1 VRIFNKILS
10 VKKYLLLLLLVIS
23 AELNAQFQFNFNDSI
38 LVLKNGEYL
47 SLAWG
52 GGHNN
57 AQFSEIDY
65 DFDGDMD
72 LFVFDRSH
80 DQIRLYRHEEANV
93 QHYYVA
99 DPAGFLRFPLGL
111 RYRAYCADYDQDGR
125 NDLFCYTIGGLRVY
139 RNIGN
144 AAVGLQWEQY
154 SNYITSNYNGP
165 ELNLYISSADIP
177 AIVDVEGDGD
187 LDILTYHIGGEYL
200 QYHQNQS
207 QELYGHSDSLIYKLK
222 NSCWGGY
229 REDVTTNG
237 VFLFDTSGP
246 CNGSNVPNPE
256 LALGS
261 EPKAHAGSTVLALD
275 YDNSGVL
282 DLILG
287 DVSYTNMMLL
297 INGGTVPNS
306 NSDMVSMNTNFPSN
320 STPIN
325 MQLFPAGFYV
335 DVNFDGKKDL
345 IVTPNANNVSENES
359 SILFYK
365 NTGANNQPN
374 FVYQTK
380 SFLQNEMIEHGTAS
394 SPQIVDLNNDGL
406 QDLIVSNFYAY
417 KATNMKESRLAYYQN
432 TGSLTSP
439 KFTQVDVNFLNLA
452 QSNLGLRL
460 FPTFGDL
467 NGDGK
472 VDMLLGLENG
482 SLAYYQNT
490 TTGSNPT
497 FAAPML
503 NYTDQSGTVI
513 SAGQY
518 ASPQL
523 FDLNNDGKL
532 DLILGKKTGEL
543 MYFVNTGTV
552 SNPSFALSNSA
563 LGLVDT
569 DSLTPDGYSV
579 PHFFRFQDTTYLFLG
594 AHDGALYFYDSIDGA
609 LNSGL
614 AFHERSADFLGLKA
628 AIGAYSSCFITD
640 IDQDNHLDMFVGQD
654 LGGIFRL
661 EDEPGSH
668 LSITDIAPLEFQ
680 VYPNPSSSELFI
692 VSEHPLGLADVFSM
706 DGRWICTWNVQ
717 SNMQEF
723 SVAHLHAGMY
733 VIQSRA
739 NGTSRKFIKQ

>member
-1 VRIFNKILS
+1 MKRH
-10 VKKYLLLLLLVIS
+10 LLLLLLFFCSEV
-23 AELNAQFQFNFNDSI
+23 NAQFQFNFSDSI
-38 LVLKNGEYL
+38 LVFKNGSYL
-47 SLAWG
+47 NLAWS

-65 DFDGDMD
+65 DFDGDND

-80 DQIRLYRHEEANV
+80 DQVRLYRHEVANV
-93 QHYYVA
+93 QHYYVS
-99 DPAGFLRFPLGL
+99 DPAGFLRFPPGL
-111 RYRAYCADYDQDGR
+111 RYRAYCADYDQDGK

-139 RNIGN
+139 KNVGN
-144 AAVGLQWEQY
+144 ASIGLLWEQY

-165 ELNLYISSADIP
+165 QLNLYISSADIP

-207 QELYGHSDSLIYKLK
+207 QEFYGHSDSLIFELK

-237 VFLFDTSGP
+237 VFLNDNSGP

-256 LALGS
+256 LPVGS
-261 EPKAHAGSTVLALD
+261 SPKAHAGSTVLALD
-275 YDNSGVL
+275 YDNSGVF

-306 NSDMVSMNTNFPSN
+306 NSDMISMSTSFPSN
-320 STPIN
+320 STPVN

-335 DVNFDGKKDL
+335 DVDFDGKKDL
-345 IVTPNANNVSENES
+345 LVTPNANNVSENES
-359 SILFYK
+359 SNLFYK
-365 NTGANNQPN
+365 NTGANSLPN

-380 SFLQNEMIEHGTAS
+380 SFLQNQMIEHGTAS

-406 QDLIVSNFYAY
+406 LDLIVSNFYAY
-417 KATNMKESRLAYYQN
+417 KASNSKESRLAYYQN
-432 TGSLTSP
+432 TGSIGNPKLTL
-439 KFTQVDVNFLNLA
+439 VDVNFLNLA

-472 VDMLLGLENG
+472 PDMLIGLENG
-482 SLAYYQNT
+482 SVAYYQNT
-490 TTGSNPT
+490 TSGSNPS
-497 FAAPML
+497 FASPIL

-513 SAGQY
+513 NVGQY

-523 FDLNNDGKL
+523 FDLNNDGKM

-543 MYFVNTGTV
+543 SYYENTGTIV
-552 SNPSFALSNSA
+552 NPAFVLMNNE
-563 LGLVDT
+563 LGMLDT

-579 PHFFRFQDTTYLFLG
+579 PHFFRFQDTTYLLLG
-594 AHDGALYFYDSIDGA
+594 SHDGAIYFYDSIDAHLSNGQ
-609 LNSGL
+609 

-628 AIGAYSSCFITD
+628 AIGAYSSCFVSD
-640 IDQDNHLDMFVGQD
+640 LDQDNHLDLFIGQD
-654 LGGIFRL
+654 LGGLFLL
-661 EDEPGSH
+661 EDEPGSTLAVAEESQSSMH
-668 LSITDIAPLEFQ
+668 L
-680 VYPNPSSSELFI
+680 YPNPATMELTILSEQNI
-692 VSEHPLGLADVFSM
+692 GLMDVYSLE
-706 DGRWICTWNVQ
+706 GRWICTWEISNGMNV
-717 SNMQEF
+717 F
-723 SVAHLHAGMY
+723 SLLDFDGGLY
-733 VIQSRA
+733 ILKGRTTGINQ
-739 NGTSRKFIKQ
+739 KFWKR

>member
-1 VRIFNKILS
+1 MCNFNKILS

-38 LVLKNGEYL
+38 LVFKNGSYL
-47 SLAWG
+47 SLAWS

-57 AQFSEIDY
+57 TQFSEIDY

-80 DQIRLYRHEEANV
+80 DQIRLYRHEVANV
-93 QHYYVA
+93 QHYYVS
-99 DPAGFLRFPLGL
+99 DPAGFLRFPPGL
-111 RYRAYCADYDQDGR
+111 RYRAYCADYDQDGK

-139 RNIGN
+139 KNVGN
-144 AAVGLQWEQY
+144 ATIGLQWEQY
-154 SNYITSNYNGP
+154 SNYIKSNYNGP

-187 LDILTYHIGGEYL
+187 LDVLTYHIGGEFL

-207 QELYGHSDSLIYKLK
+207 QELYGHSDSLIFELK

-256 LALGS
+256 LPIGS
-261 EPKAHAGSTVLALD
+261 TPKAHAGSTVLALD

-306 NSDMVSMNTNFPSN
+306 NSDMVSMSTNFPSN
-320 STPIN
+320 TTPVN

-335 DVNFDGKKDL
+335 DVTFDGKKDL

-359 SILFYK
+359 SVLFYK
-365 NTGANNQPN
+365 NTGGNTQPN
-374 FVYQTK
+374 FIYQTK
-380 SFLQNEMIEHGTAS
+380 SFLQNEMIEHGTAA
-394 SPQIVDLNNDGL
+394 SPHIIDLNNDGL

-417 KATNMKESRLAYYQN
+417 KATNLKESRLAYYQN
-432 TGSLTSP
+432 TGTIENP
-439 KFTQVDVNFLNLA
+439 KFTFVDVNFLNLA

-460 FPTFGDL
+460 FPTFGDV

-472 VDMLLGLENG
+472 VDMMLGLENG
-482 SLAYYQNT
+482 SVAYYQNT

-497 FAAPML
+497 FATPLL
-503 NYTDQSGTVI
+503 NYADQTGTAMN
-513 SAGQY
+513 AGQY

-543 MYFVNTGTV
+543 MYYENTGSTT
-552 SNPSFALSNSA
+552 NPAFMLLNNA

-569 DSLTPDGYSV
+569 DTLTPDGYSV
-579 PHFFRFQDTTYLFLG
+579 PHFFRYLDTTYLMLG
-594 AHDGALYFYDSIDGA
+594 AHDGAIHFYDSIDA
-609 LNSGL
+609 SLNAGQS
-614 AFHERSADFLGLKA
+614 FHERSADFLGLKA
-628 AIGAYSSCFITD
+628 AIGAYSSCFVSD
-640 IDQDNHLDMFVGQD
+640 IDQDGHLELFVGQD
-654 LGGIFRL
+654 LGGLYLL
-661 EDEPGSH
+661 EDEPGST
-668 LSITDIAPLEFQ
+668 LSITNEIQHSLR
-680 VYPNPSSSELFI
+680 VYPNPATTEITILSDQNPE
-692 VSEHPLGLADVFSM
+692 EMDVYSF
-706 DGRWICTWNVQ
+706 DGRWMCTWDVALGINV
-717 SNMQEF
+717 F
-723 SVAHLHAGMY
+723 SLSDFESGLY
-733 VIQSRA
+733 LIK
-739 NGTSRKFIKQ
+739 GRKSGIHQKFWKR

>member
-1 VRIFNKILS
+1 MKRH
-10 VKKYLLLLLLVIS
+10 LLLLLLFFCSEV
-23 AELNAQFQFNFNDSI
+23 NAQFQFNFSDSI
-38 LVLKNGEYL
+38 LVFKNGSYL
-47 SLAWG
+47 NLAWS

-65 DFDGDMD
+65 DFDGDND

-80 DQIRLYRHEEANV
+80 DQVRLYRHEVANV
-93 QHYYVA
+93 QHYYVS
-99 DPAGFLRFPLGL
+99 DPAGFLRFPPGL
-111 RYRAYCADYDQDGR
+111 RYRAYCADYDQDGK

-139 RNIGN
+139 KNVGN
-144 AAVGLQWEQY
+144 ASIGLQWEQY

-165 ELNLYISSADIP
+165 QLNLYISSADIP

-207 QELYGHSDSLIYKLK
+207 QELYGHSDSLIFELK

-237 VFLFDTSGP
+237 VFLNDNSGP

-256 LALGS
+256 LPVGS
-261 EPKAHAGSTVLALD
+261 SPKAHAGSTVLALD

-306 NSDMVSMNTNFPSN
+306 NSDMISMSTSFPSN
-320 STPIN
+320 STPVN

-335 DVNFDGKKDL
+335 DVDFDGKKDL
-345 IVTPNANNVSENES
+345 LVTPNANNVSENES
-359 SILFYK
+359 SNLFYK
-365 NTGANNQPN
+365 NTGANSLPN

-380 SFLQNEMIEHGTAS
+380 SFLQNQMIEHGTAS

-406 QDLIVSNFYAY
+406 LDLIVSNFYAY
-417 KATNMKESRLAYYQN
+417 KATNSKESRLAYYQN
-432 TGSLTSP
+432 TGSIGNPKLTL
-439 KFTQVDVNFLNLA
+439 VDVNFLNLA

-472 VDMLLGLENG
+472 PDMLIGLENG
-482 SLAYYQNT
+482 SVAYYQNT
-490 TTGSNPT
+490 TSGSNPS
-497 FAAPML
+497 FASPIL

-513 SAGQY
+513 NVGQY

-523 FDLNNDGKL
+523 FDLNNDGKM

-543 MYFVNTGTV
+543 SYYENTGTIV
-552 SNPSFALSNSA
+552 NPAFVLMNNE
-563 LGLVDT
+563 LGMLDT

-579 PHFFRFQDTTYLFLG
+579 PHFFRFQDTTYLLLG
-594 AHDGALYFYDSIDGA
+594 SHDGAIYFYDSIDAHLSNGQ
-609 LNSGL
+609 

-628 AIGAYSSCFITD
+628 AIGAYSSCFVSD
-640 IDQDNHLDMFVGQD
+640 LDQDNHLDLFIGQD
-654 LGGIFRL
+654 LGGLFLL
-661 EDEPGSH
+661 EDEPGSTMAVAEESQSSIH
-668 LSITDIAPLEFQ
+668 L
-680 VYPNPSSSELFI
+680 YPNPATMELTILSEQNI
-692 VSEHPLGLADVFSM
+692 GLMDVYSLE
-706 DGRWICTWNVQ
+706 GRWICTWEISNGMNV
-717 SNMQEF
+717 F
-723 SVAHLHAGMY
+723 SLLDFDGGLY
-733 VIQSRA
+733 ILKGRTTGINQ
-739 NGTSRKFIKQ
+739 KFWKR

>member
-1 VRIFNKILS
+1 MRNFNKILS
-10 VKKYLLLLLLVIS
+10 VKKYLLLLLLIVS

-38 LVLKNGEYL
+38 LVFKNGEYL

-80 DQIRLYRHEEANV
+80 DQVRLYRHEEANV
-93 QHYYVA
+93 QHYYVS
-99 DPAGFLRFPLGL
+99 DPAGFLRFPPGL
-111 RYRAYCADYDQDGR
+111 RYRAYCADYDQDGK

-139 RNIGN
+139 RNVGN
-144 AAVGLQWEQY
+144 ASVGLQWEQY

-207 QELYGHSDSLIYKLK
+207 QELYGHSDSLIFELK

-246 CNGSNVPNPE
+246 CNGANVPNPE
-256 LALGS
+256 LPLGS

-287 DVSYTNMMLL
+287 DVSYTNMTLL
-297 INGGTVPNS
+297 INGGSVPNS
-306 NSDMVSMNTNFPSN
+306 NSDMVSMSTNFPSN

-345 IVTPNANNVSENES
+345 IVTPNANNVSENETS
-359 SILFYK
+359 VLFYK
-365 NTGANNQPN
+365 NTGANSQPN
-374 FVYQTK
+374 FIYQTK
-380 SFLQNEMIEHGTAS
+380 AFLQNEMMEHGTAS

-406 QDLIVSNFYAY
+406 QDLIISNFYAY
-417 KATNMKESRLAYYQN
+417 KATNLKESRLAYYQN
-432 TGSLTSP
+432 TGTVGNP
-439 KFTQVDVNFLNLA
+439 KFTFVDVNFLNLA
-452 QSNLGLRL
+452 QANLGLRL

-472 VDMLLGLENG
+472 VDMMLGLENG
-482 SLAYYQNT
+482 SVAYYQNT

-497 FAAPML
+497 FAAPVL
-503 NYTDQSGTVI
+503 NYPDQTGTAMN
-513 SAGQY
+513 AGQY

-543 MYFVNTGTV
+543 IYFENTGTTT
-552 SNPSFALSNSA
+552 SPAFTLQNNA
-563 LGLVDT
+563 LGMVDT
-569 DSLTPDGYSV
+569 DTLTPDGYAV
-579 PHFFRFQDTTYLFLG
+579 PHFFRFQDTTYLMLG
-594 AHDGALYFYDSIDGA
+594 AHDGAIHFYDSIDA
-609 LNSGL
+609 SLNSGL
-614 AFHERSADFLGLKA
+614 SFHERSADFLGLKA
-628 AIGAYSSCFITD
+628 AIGAYSSCFVTD
-640 IDQDNHLDMFVGQD
+640 IDQDNHLDLFVGQD
-654 LGGIFRL
+654 LGGIYRL
-661 EDEPGSH
+661 EDEPGS
-668 LSITDIAPLEFQ
+668 TLEIEEEQGRNLHIF
-680 VYPNPSSSELFI
+680 PNPATTEITILSDENIGILDLYSLEGKWMCAWD
-692 VSEHPLGLADVFSM
+692 VSNGINVFSLADLQSGFYILK
-706 DGRWICTWNVQ
+706 GR
-717 SNMQEF
+717 
-723 SVAHLHAGMY
+723 
-733 VIQSRA
+733 
-739 NGTSRKFIKQ
+739 TSGINQKLWKR

>member
-1 VRIFNKILS
+1 MKKIL
-10 VKKYLLLLLLVIS
+10 LLCFIFFG
-23 AELNAQFQFNFNDSI
+23 LNSFAQFQFNFSDSI
-38 LVLKNGEYL
+38 LVFKNGSYL
-47 SLAWG
+47 NLAWS

-65 DFDGDMD
+65 DFDGDND

-80 DQIRLYRHEEANV
+80 DQVRLYRHEVANV
-93 QHYYVA
+93 QHYYVS
-99 DPAGFLRFPLGL
+99 DPAGFLRFPPGL
-111 RYRAYCADYDQDGR
+111 RYRAYCADYDQDGK

-139 RNIGN
+139 KNVGN
-144 AAVGLQWEQY
+144 ASIGLQWEQY

-165 ELNLYISSADIP
+165 QLNLYISSADIP

-207 QELYGHSDSLIYKLK
+207 QELYGHSDSLIFELK

-237 VFLFDTSGP
+237 VFLNDNSGP
-246 CNGSNVPNPE
+246 CDGSNVPNPE
-256 LALGS
+256 LPVGS
-261 EPKAHAGSTVLALD
+261 SPKAHAGSTVLALD

-306 NSDMVSMNTNFPSN
+306 NSDMISMSTSFPSN

-335 DVNFDGKKDL
+335 DVDFDGKKDL
-345 IVTPNANNVSENES
+345 LVTPNANNVSENES
-359 SILFYK
+359 SNLFYK
-365 NTGANNQPN
+365 NTGANSLPN

-380 SFLQNEMIEHGTAS
+380 SFLQNQMIEHGTAS

-406 QDLIVSNFYAY
+406 LDLIVSNFYAY
-417 KATNMKESRLAYYQN
+417 KATNSKDSRLAYYQN
-432 TGSLTSP
+432 TGSIGNP
-439 KFTQVDVNFLNLA
+439 KFTFVDVNFLNLA

-472 VDMLLGLENG
+472 PDMLIGLENG
-482 SLAYYQNT
+482 SVAYYQNT
-490 TTGSNPT
+490 TSGSNPS
-497 FAAPML
+497 FASPIL

-513 SAGQY
+513 NVGQY

-523 FDLNNDGKL
+523 FDLNNDGKM

-543 MYFVNTGTV
+543 SYYENTGTIV
-552 SNPSFALSNSA
+552 NPAFVLMNNE
-563 LGLVDT
+563 LGMLDT

-579 PHFFRFQDTTYLFLG
+579 PHFFRFQDTTYLLLG
-594 AHDGALYFYDSIDGA
+594 SHDGAIYFYDSIDAHLSNGQ
-609 LNSGL
+609 

-628 AIGAYSSCFITD
+628 AIGAYSSCFVSD
-640 IDQDNHLDMFVGQD
+640 LDQDNHLDLFVGQD
-654 LGGIFRL
+654 LGGLYHL
-661 EDEPGSH
+661 EDEPGSSMAVAEESRVSMH
-668 LSITDIAPLEFQ
+668 L
-680 VYPNPSSSELFI
+680 YPNPATMELTILSEQNI
-692 VSEHPLGLADVFSM
+692 GLMDVYSLE
-706 DGRWICTWNVQ
+706 GRWICTWEISNGMNV
-717 SNMQEF
+717 F
-723 SVAHLHAGMY
+723 SLLDFDGGLY
-733 VIQSRA
+733 ILKGRTTGINQ
-739 NGTSRKFIKQ
+739 KFCKR

>member
-1 VRIFNKILS
+1 M
-10 VKKYLLLLLLVIS
+10 KKYILLLLLFFC
-23 AELNAQFQFNFNDSI
+23 AEVNAQFQFNFNDSI
-38 LVLKNGEYL
+38 LVFKNGSYL
-47 SLAWG
+47 NLAWS

-65 DFDGDMD
+65 DFDGDND

-80 DQIRLYRHEEANV
+80 DQVRLYRHEVANV
-93 QHYYVA
+93 QHYYVS
-99 DPAGFLRFPLGL
+99 DPAAFLRFPPGL
-111 RYRAYCADYDQDGR
+111 RYRAYCADYDQDGK

-139 RNIGN
+139 KNIGN
-144 AAVGLQWEQY
+144 AAIGLQWEQY

-165 ELNLYISSADIP
+165 QLNLYISSADIP

-187 LDILTYHIGGEYL
+187 LDILSYHIGGEYL

-207 QELYGHSDSLIYKLK
+207 QELYGHSDSLIFELK

-237 VFLFDTSGP
+237 VYLHDNSGP
-246 CNGSNVPNPE
+246 CDGSNVPNPE
-256 LALGS
+256 FPVGS
-261 EPKAHAGSTVLALD
+261 SPKAHAGSTVLALD

-306 NSDMVSMNTNFPSN
+306 NSDMISMNNAFPSN

-335 DVNFDGKKDL
+335 DVDFDGKKDL
-345 IVTPNANNVSENES
+345 LVTPNANNVSENES
-359 SILFYK
+359 SVLFYK
-365 NTGANNQPN
+365 NTGANSLPN

-380 SFLQNEMIEHGTAS
+380 SFLQNDMIEHGTAS

-406 QDLIVSNFYAY
+406 LDLIVSNFYAY
-417 KATNMKESRLAYYQN
+417 KATNLKESRLAYYQN
-432 TGSLTSP
+432 TGTIGNP
-439 KFTQVDVNFLNLA
+439 KFTFVDVNFLNLA

-472 VDMLLGLENG
+472 PDMLIGLENG
-482 SLAYYQNT
+482 SLAYYQNN
-490 TTGSNPT
+490 TTGSNPS
-497 FAAPML
+497 FASPML
-503 NYTDQSGTVI
+503 NYADQSGNVI

-543 MYFVNTGTV
+543 RYYENTGTTT
-552 SNPSFALSNSA
+552 NPSFLLMNNT
-563 LGLVDT
+563 LGMVDT

-579 PHFFRFQDTTYLFLG
+579 PHFFRFQDTTYLLLG
-594 AHDGALYFYDSIDGA
+594 SHDGAIYFYDSIDAHLSNGQ
-609 LNSGL
+609 
-614 AFHERSADFLGLKA
+614 AFHERSADFLGLKT
-628 AIGAYSSCFITD
+628 AIGAYSSCFVSD
-640 IDQDNHLDMFVGQD
+640 LDQDNHLDLFVGQD
-654 LGGIFRL
+654 LGGIFLL
-661 EDEPGSH
+661 EDEPGSNVSVAEESQTLMH
-668 LSITDIAPLEFQ
+668 L
-680 VYPNPSSSELFI
+680 YPNPATLELTILSEQNI
-692 VSEHPLGLADVFSM
+692 GLMDVYSLE
-706 DGRWICTWNVQ
+706 GRWICTWEISNGMNV
-717 SNMQEF
+717 F
-723 SVAHLHAGMY
+723 SLSDFDEGMY
-733 VIQSRA
+733 ILKGRTTGINQ
-739 NGTSRKFIKQ
+739 KFWKR

>member
-1 VRIFNKILS
+1 MKRH
-10 VKKYLLLLLLVIS
+10 LLLLLLFFCSEV
-23 AELNAQFQFNFNDSI
+23 NAQFQFNFSDSI
-38 LVLKNGEYL
+38 LVFKNGSYL
-47 SLAWG
+47 NLAWS

-65 DFDGDMD
+65 DFDGDND

-80 DQIRLYRHEEANV
+80 DQVRLYRHEVANV
-93 QHYYVA
+93 QHYYVS
-99 DPAGFLRFPLGL
+99 DPAGFLRFPPGL
-111 RYRAYCADYDQDGR
+111 RYRAYCADYDQDGK

-139 RNIGN
+139 KNVGN
-144 AAVGLQWEQY
+144 ASIGLLWEQY

-165 ELNLYISSADIP
+165 QLNLYISSADIP

-207 QELYGHSDSLIYKLK
+207 QELYGHSDSLIFELK

-237 VFLFDTSGP
+237 VFLNDNSGP

-256 LALGS
+256 LPVGS
-261 EPKAHAGSTVLALD
+261 SPKAHAGSTVLALD
-275 YDNSGVL
+275 YDNSGVF

-306 NSDMVSMNTNFPSN
+306 NSDMISMSTSFPSN
-320 STPIN
+320 STPVN

-335 DVNFDGKKDL
+335 DVDFDGKKDL
-345 IVTPNANNVSENES
+345 LVTPNANNVSENES
-359 SILFYK
+359 SNLFYK
-365 NTGANNQPN
+365 NTGANSLPN

-380 SFLQNEMIEHGTAS
+380 SFLQNQMIEHGTAS

-406 QDLIVSNFYAY
+406 LDLIVSNFYAY
-417 KATNMKESRLAYYQN
+417 KASNSKESRLAYYQN
-432 TGSLTSP
+432 TGSIGNPKLTL
-439 KFTQVDVNFLNLA
+439 VDVNFLNLA

-472 VDMLLGLENG
+472 PDMLIGLENG
-482 SLAYYQNT
+482 SVAYYQNT
-490 TTGSNPT
+490 TSGSNPS
-497 FAAPML
+497 FASPIL

-513 SAGQY
+513 NVGQY

-523 FDLNNDGKL
+523 FDLNNDGKM

-543 MYFVNTGTV
+543 SYYENTGTIV
-552 SNPSFALSNSA
+552 NPAFVLMNNE
-563 LGLVDT
+563 LGMLDT

-579 PHFFRFQDTTYLFLG
+579 PHFFRFQDTTYLLLG
-594 AHDGALYFYDSIDGA
+594 SHDGAIYFYDSIDAHLSNGQ
-609 LNSGL
+609 

-628 AIGAYSSCFITD
+628 AIGAYSSCFVSD
-640 IDQDNHLDMFVGQD
+640 LDQDNHLDLFIGQD
-654 LGGIFRL
+654 LGGLFLL
-661 EDEPGSH
+661 EDEPGSTLAVAEESQSSMH
-668 LSITDIAPLEFQ
+668 L
-680 VYPNPSSSELFI
+680 YPNPATMELTILSEQNI
-692 VSEHPLGLADVFSM
+692 GLMDVYSLE
-706 DGRWICTWNVQ
+706 GRWICTWEISNGMNV
-717 SNMQEF
+717 F
-723 SVAHLHAGMY
+723 SLLDFDGGLY
-733 VIQSRA
+733 ILKGRTTGINQ
-739 NGTSRKFIKQ
+739 KFWKR

>member
-1 VRIFNKILS
+1 M
-10 VKKYLLLLLLVIS
+10 KKYILLLLLFFC
-23 AELNAQFQFNFNDSI
+23 AEVNAQFQFNFNDSI
-38 LVLKNGEYL
+38 LVFKNGSYL
-47 SLAWG
+47 NLAWS

-65 DFDGDMD
+65 DYDGDND

-80 DQIRLYRHEEANV
+80 DQVRLYRHEVANV
-93 QHYYVA
+93 QHYYVS
-99 DPAGFLRFPLGL
+99 DPAAFLRFPPGL
-111 RYRAYCADYDQDGR
+111 RYRAYCADYDQDGK

-139 RNIGN
+139 KNIGN
-144 AAVGLQWEQY
+144 AAIGLQWEQY

-165 ELNLYISSADIP
+165 QLNLYISSADIP

-187 LDILTYHIGGEYL
+187 LDILSYHIGGEYL

-207 QELYGHSDSLIYKLK
+207 QELYGHSDSLIFELK

-237 VFLFDTSGP
+237 VYLHDNSGP
-246 CNGSNVPNPE
+246 CDGSNVPNPE
-256 LALGS
+256 LPVGS
-261 EPKAHAGSTVLALD
+261 SPKAHAGSTVLALD

-306 NSDMVSMNTNFPSN
+306 NSDMISMNNAFPSN

-335 DVNFDGKKDL
+335 DVDFDGKKDL
-345 IVTPNANNVSENES
+345 LVTPNANNVSENES
-359 SILFYK
+359 SVLFYK
-365 NTGANNQPN
+365 NTGANSLPN

-380 SFLQNEMIEHGTAS
+380 SFLQNDMIEHGTAS

-406 QDLIVSNFYAY
+406 LDLIVSNFYAY
-417 KATNMKESRLAYYQN
+417 KATNLKESRLAYYQN
-432 TGSLTSP
+432 TGTIGNP
-439 KFTQVDVNFLNLA
+439 KFTFVDVNFLNLA

-472 VDMLLGLENG
+472 PDMLIGLENG
-482 SLAYYQNT
+482 SLAYYQNN
-490 TTGSNPT
+490 TTGSNPS
-497 FAAPML
+497 FASPML
-503 NYTDQSGTVI
+503 NYADQSGNVI

-543 MYFVNTGTV
+543 RYYENTGTTT
-552 SNPSFALSNSA
+552 NPSFLLMNNT
-563 LGLVDT
+563 LGMVDT

-579 PHFFRFQDTTYLFLG
+579 PHFFRFQDTTYLLLG
-594 AHDGALYFYDSIDGA
+594 SHDGAIYFYDSIDAHLSNGQ
-609 LNSGL
+609 
-614 AFHERSADFLGLKA
+614 AFHERSADFLGLKT
-628 AIGAYSSCFITD
+628 AIGAYSSCFVSD
-640 IDQDNHLDMFVGQD
+640 LDQDNHLDLFVGQD
-654 LGGIFRL
+654 LGGLFLL
-661 EDEPGSH
+661 EDEPGSNVSVAEESQTLMH
-668 LSITDIAPLEFQ
+668 L
-680 VYPNPSSSELFI
+680 YPNPATLELTILSEQNI
-692 VSEHPLGLADVFSM
+692 GLMDVYSLE
-706 DGRWICTWNVQ
+706 GRWICTWEISNGMNV
-717 SNMQEF
+717 F
-723 SVAHLHAGMY
+723 SLSDFDEGMY
-733 VIQSRA
+733 ILKGRTTGINQ
-739 NGTSRKFIKQ
+739 KFWKR

>member
-1 VRIFNKILS
+1 M
-10 VKKYLLLLLLVIS
+10 KKFVLLLLLVFS

-38 LVLKNGEYL
+38 LVLKNGNYL
-47 SLAWG
+47 DLAWSG
-52 GGHNN
+52 GQNN

-65 DFDGDMD
+65 DFDGDND

-80 DQIRLYRHEEANV
+80 DQVRLYRHEVANV
-93 QHYYVA
+93 QHYYVS
-99 DPAGFLRFPLGL
+99 DPAGFLRFPAGL
-111 RYRAYCADYDQDGR
+111 RYRAYCADYNQDGK

-139 RNIGN
+139 KNVGN
-144 AAVGLQWEQY
+144 ASVGLQWEQY

-207 QELYGHSDSLIYKLK
+207 QELYGHSDSLIFELK

-237 VFLFDTSGP
+237 VFLSDNSGP

-256 LALGS
+256 LPVGS

-297 INGGTVPNS
+297 INGGTVPNA

-320 STPIN
+320 TTPVN

-345 IVTPNANNVSENES
+345 VVTPNANNVSENETS
-359 SILFYK
+359 VLFYK
-365 NTGANNQPN
+365 NTGANTQPN

-380 SFLQNEMIEHGTAS
+380 SFLQNEMIAHGTAA

-406 QDLIVSNFYAY
+406 LDLVVSNFYAY
-417 KATNMKESRLAYYQN
+417 KATNLKESRLAYYQN
-432 TGSLTSP
+432 TGSPSNP
-439 KFTQVDVNFLNLA
+439 AFTQVDVNFLNLA

-460 FPTFGDL
+460 FPTFGDV

-490 TTGSNPT
+490 TSGSNPS
-497 FAAPML
+497 FAAPIL
-503 NYTDQSGTVI
+503 NYSDQSGNVI

-543 MYFVNTGTV
+543 MYYQNTGSTT
-552 SNPSFALSNSA
+552 NPSFILLNTT

-579 PHFFRFQDTTYLFLG
+579 PHFFRYLDTTYLMLG
-594 AHDGALYFYDSIDGA
+594 AHDGAIHFYDSIDAHLTTGQ
-609 LNSGL
+609 S
-614 AFHERSADFLGLKA
+614 FHERSADFLGLKA

-640 IDQDNHLDMFVGQD
+640 IDQDGHLDLFVGQD
-654 LGGIFRL
+654 LGGLYRM
-661 EDEPGSH
+661 EDEPGST
-668 LSITDIAPLEFQ
+668 LSIMDEIQHSLR
-680 VYPNPSSSELFI
+680 VYPNPATTELTILSDQSSEML
-692 VSEHPLGLADVFSM
+692 DVYAF
-706 DGRWICTWNVQ
+706 DGRWMCTWDV
-717 SNMQEF
+717 SFGTTIF
-723 SVAHLHAGMY
+723 SLADFDAGLY
-733 VIQSRA
+733 ILKGRA
-739 NGTSRKFIKQ
+739 SGIHQKFWKR

>member
-1 VRIFNKILS
+1 
-10 VKKYLLLLLLVIS
+10 
-23 AELNAQFQFNFNDSI
+23 
-38 LVLKNGEYL
+38 
-47 SLAWG
+47 
-52 GGHNN
+52 
-57 AQFSEIDY
+57 
-65 DFDGDMD
+65 MD

-99 DPAGFLRFPLGL
+99 DPAGFLRFPPGL
-111 RYRAYCADYDQDGR
+111 RYRAYCADYDLDGK

-139 RNIGN
+139 RNVGN

-207 QELYGHSDSLIYKLK
+207 QDLYGHSDSLIFELK

-320 STPIN
+320 TTPIN

-345 IVTPNANNVSENES
+345 IVTPNANNVPENES

-439 KFTQVDVNFLNLA
+439 KFTLVDVNFLNLA

-497 FAAPML
+497 FASPLL
-503 NYTDQSGTVI
+503 NYADQSGTVI

-543 MYFVNTGTV
+543 MYFENAGSV
-552 SNPSFALSNSA
+552 SNPSFILSNSA

-569 DSLTPDGYSV
+569 DTLTPDGYSV
-579 PHFFRFQDTTYLFLG
+579 PHFFRFQDTTYLLLG
-594 AHDGALYFYDSIDGA
+594 AHDGAIYFYDSIDGA

-628 AIGAYSSCFITD
+628 AIA
-640 IDQDNHLDMFVGQD
+640 
-654 LGGIFRL
+654 R
-661 EDEPGSH
+661 
-668 LSITDIAPLEFQ
+668 
-680 VYPNPSSSELFI
+680 I
-692 VSEHPLGLADVFSM
+692 VLVL
-706 DGRWICTWNVQ
+706 
-717 SNMQEF
+717 
-723 SVAHLHAGMY
+723 
-733 VIQSRA
+733 
-739 NGTSRKFIKQ
+739 

>member
-1 VRIFNKILS
+1 MKRYIF
-10 VKKYLLLLLLVIS
+10 LLLLFS
-23 AELNAQFQFNFNDSI
+23 CAEVNAQFQFNFNDSI
-38 LVLKNGEYL
+38 LVFKNGSYL
-47 SLAWG
+47 NLAWS

-65 DFDGDMD
+65 DFDGDND

-80 DQIRLYRHEEANV
+80 DQVRLYRHEVANV
-93 QHYYVA
+93 QHYYVS
-99 DPAGFLRFPLGL
+99 DPAGFLRFPPGL
-111 RYRAYCADYDQDGR
+111 RYRAYCADYDQDGK

-139 RNIGN
+139 KNVGN
-144 AAVGLQWEQY
+144 ATIGLQWEQY

-165 ELNLYISSADIP
+165 QLNLYISSADIP

-207 QELYGHSDSLIYKLK
+207 QELYGHSDSLIFELK

-237 VFLFDTSGP
+237 VFLNDNSGP

-256 LALGS
+256 LPVGS
-261 EPKAHAGSTVLALD
+261 SPKAHAGSTVLALD

-306 NSDMVSMNTNFPSN
+306 NSDMISMNTSFPSN

-335 DVNFDGKKDL
+335 DVDFDGKKDL
-345 IVTPNANNVSENES
+345 LVTPNANNVSENES
-359 SILFYK
+359 SNLFYK
-365 NTGANNQPN
+365 NTGANSLPN

-406 QDLIVSNFYAY
+406 LDLIVSNFYAY
-417 KATNMKESRLAYYQN
+417 KATNSKESRLAYYQN
-432 TGSLTSP
+432 TGTIGNP
-439 KFTQVDVNFLNLA
+439 KFTFVDVNFLNLA

-472 VDMLLGLENG
+472 PDMMLGLENG
-482 SLAYYQNT
+482 SVAYYQNN
-490 TTGSNPT
+490 TTGSNPS
-497 FAAPML
+497 FASPIL
-503 NYTDQSGTVI
+503 NYADQSGNVI
-513 SAGQY
+513 STGQY

-532 DLILGKKTGEL
+532 DIILGKKTGEL
-543 MYFVNTGTV
+543 IYFENTGTTT
-552 SNPSFALSNSA
+552 SPSFTLLNNA
-563 LGLVDT
+563 LGMVDT

-579 PHFFRFQDTTYLFLG
+579 PHFFRFQDTTYLLLG
-594 AHDGALYFYDSIDGA
+594 SHDGAIYFYDSIDAHLSNGQ
-609 LNSGL
+609 

-628 AIGAYSSCFITD
+628 AIGAYSSCFVSD
-640 IDQDNHLDMFVGQD
+640 LDQDNHLDLFVGQD
-654 LGGIFRL
+654 LGGLFLL
-661 EDEPGSH
+661 EDEPGSSMAVAEESHASMH
-668 LSITDIAPLEFQ
+668 L
-680 VYPNPSSSELFI
+680 YPNPATMELTI
-692 VSEHPLGLADVFSM
+692 LSDQNIGLMDVYSLE
-706 DGRWICTWNVQ
+706 GRWICTWEISNGMNV
-717 SNMQEF
+717 F
-723 SVAHLHAGMY
+723 SLSDFDGGLY
-733 VIQSRA
+733 ILKGRTTGINQ
-739 NGTSRKFIKQ
+739 KFWKR

>member
-1 VRIFNKILS
+1 
-10 VKKYLLLLLLVIS
+10 VKKYILLLLLFFC
-23 AELNAQFQFNFNDSI
+23 AEVNAQFQFNFNDSI
-38 LVLKNGEYL
+38 LVFKNGSYL
-47 SLAWG
+47 NLAWS

-65 DFDGDMD
+65 DYDGDND

-80 DQIRLYRHEEANV
+80 DQVRLYRHEVANV
-93 QHYYVA
+93 QHYYVS
-99 DPAGFLRFPLGL
+99 DPAAFLRFPPGL
-111 RYRAYCADYDQDGR
+111 RYRAYCADYDQDGK

-139 RNIGN
+139 KNIGN
-144 AAVGLQWEQY
+144 AAIGLQWEQY

-165 ELNLYISSADIP
+165 QLNLYISSADIP

-187 LDILTYHIGGEYL
+187 LDILSYHIGGEYL

-207 QELYGHSDSLIYKLK
+207 QELYGHSDSLIFELK

-237 VFLFDTSGP
+237 VYLHDNSGP
-246 CNGSNVPNPE
+246 CDGSNVPNPE
-256 LALGS
+256 LPVGS
-261 EPKAHAGSTVLALD
+261 SPKAHAGSTVLALD

-306 NSDMVSMNTNFPSN
+306 NSDMISMNNAFPSN

-335 DVNFDGKKDL
+335 DVDFDGKKDL
-345 IVTPNANNVSENES
+345 LVTPNANNVSENES
-359 SILFYK
+359 SVLFYK
-365 NTGANNQPN
+365 NTGANSLPN

-380 SFLQNEMIEHGTAS
+380 SFLQNDMIEHGTAS

-406 QDLIVSNFYAY
+406 LDLIVSNFYAY
-417 KATNMKESRLAYYQN
+417 KATNLKESRLAYYQN
-432 TGSLTSP
+432 TGTIGNP
-439 KFTQVDVNFLNLA
+439 KFTFVDVNFLNLA

-472 VDMLLGLENG
+472 PDMLIGLENG
-482 SLAYYQNT
+482 SLAYYQNN
-490 TTGSNPT
+490 TTGSNPS
-497 FAAPML
+497 FASPML
-503 NYTDQSGTVI
+503 NYADQSGNVI

-543 MYFVNTGTV
+543 RYYENTGTTT
-552 SNPSFALSNSA
+552 NPSFLLMNNT
-563 LGLVDT
+563 LGMVDT

-579 PHFFRFQDTTYLFLG
+579 PHFFRFQDTTYLLLG
-594 AHDGALYFYDSIDGA
+594 SHDGAIYFYDSIDAHLSNGQ
-609 LNSGL
+609 
-614 AFHERSADFLGLKA
+614 AFHERSADFLGLKT
-628 AIGAYSSCFITD
+628 AIGAYSSCFVSD
-640 IDQDNHLDMFVGQD
+640 LDQDNHLDLFVGQD
-654 LGGIFRL
+654 LGGLFLL
-661 EDEPGSH
+661 EDEPGSNVSVAEESQTLMH
-668 LSITDIAPLEFQ
+668 L
-680 VYPNPSSSELFI
+680 YPNPATLELTILSEQNI
-692 VSEHPLGLADVFSM
+692 GLMDVYSLE
-706 DGRWICTWNVQ
+706 GRWICTWEISNGMNV
-717 SNMQEF
+717 F
-723 SVAHLHAGMY
+723 SLSDFDEGMY
-733 VIQSRA
+733 ILKGRTTGINQ
-739 NGTSRKFIKQ
+739 KFWKR

>member
-1 VRIFNKILS
+1 MKKIL
-10 VKKYLLLLLLVIS
+10 LLCFIFFG
-23 AELNAQFQFNFNDSI
+23 LNSFAQFQFNFSDSI
-38 LVLKNGEYL
+38 LVFKNGSYL
-47 SLAWG
+47 NLAWS

-65 DFDGDMD
+65 DFDGDND

-80 DQIRLYRHEEANV
+80 DQVRLYRHEVANV
-93 QHYYVA
+93 QHYYVS
-99 DPAGFLRFPLGL
+99 DPAGFLRFPPGL
-111 RYRAYCADYDQDGR
+111 RYRAYCADYDQDGK

-139 RNIGN
+139 KNVGN
-144 AAVGLQWEQY
+144 ASIGLQWEQY

-165 ELNLYISSADIP
+165 QLNLYISSADIP

-207 QELYGHSDSLIYKLK
+207 QELYGHSDSLIFELK

-237 VFLFDTSGP
+237 VFLNDNSGP
-246 CNGSNVPNPE
+246 CDGSNVPNPE
-256 LALGS
+256 LPVGS
-261 EPKAHAGSTVLALD
+261 SPKAHAGSTVLALD

-306 NSDMVSMNTNFPSN
+306 NSDMISMSTSFPSN

-325 MQLFPAGFYV
+325 MQLFAAGFYV
-335 DVNFDGKKDL
+335 DVDFDGKKDL
-345 IVTPNANNVSENES
+345 LVTPNANNVSENES
-359 SILFYK
+359 SVLFYK
-365 NTGANNQPN
+365 NTGANSLPN

-380 SFLQNEMIEHGTAS
+380 SFLQNQMIEHGTAS

-406 QDLIVSNFYAY
+406 LDLIVSNFYAY
-417 KATNMKESRLAYYQN
+417 KATNSKDSRLAYYQN
-432 TGSLTSP
+432 TGSIGNP
-439 KFTQVDVNFLNLA
+439 KFTFVDVNFLNLA

-472 VDMLLGLENG
+472 PDMLIGLENG
-482 SLAYYQNT
+482 SVAYYQNT
-490 TTGSNPT
+490 TSGSNPS
-497 FAAPML
+497 FASPIL

-513 SAGQY
+513 NVGQY

-523 FDLNNDGKL
+523 FDLNNDGKM

-543 MYFVNTGTV
+543 SYYENTGTIV
-552 SNPSFALSNSA
+552 NPAFVLMNNE
-563 LGLVDT
+563 LGMLDT

-579 PHFFRFQDTTYLFLG
+579 PHFFRFQDTTYLLLG
-594 AHDGALYFYDSIDGA
+594 SHDGAIYFYDSIDAHLSNGQ
-609 LNSGL
+609 

-628 AIGAYSSCFITD
+628 AIGAYSSCFVSD
-640 IDQDNHLDMFVGQD
+640 LDQDNHLDLFVGQD
-654 LGGIFRL
+654 LGGLYHL
-661 EDEPGSH
+661 EDEPGSSMAVAEESRVSMH
-668 LSITDIAPLEFQ
+668 L
-680 VYPNPSSSELFI
+680 YPNPATMELTILSEQNI
-692 VSEHPLGLADVFSM
+692 GLMDVYSLE
-706 DGRWICTWNVQ
+706 GRWICTWEISNGMNV
-717 SNMQEF
+717 F
-723 SVAHLHAGMY
+723 SLLDFDGGLY
-733 VIQSRA
+733 ILKGRTTGINQ
-739 NGTSRKFIKQ
+739 KFCKR

>member
-1 VRIFNKILS
+1 MRNFNKILF
-10 VKKYLLLLLLVIS
+10 VKKFILLLLLVIS
-23 AELNAQFQFNFNDSI
+23 AELKAQFQFNFNDSI
-38 LVLKNGEYL
+38 LVLKNGNYL
-47 SLAWG
+47 DLAWSG
-52 GGHNN
+52 GQNN

-65 DFDGDMD
+65 DFDGDND

-80 DQIRLYRHEEANV
+80 DQVRLYRHEVANV
-93 QHYYVA
+93 QHYYVS
-99 DPAGFLRFPLGL
+99 DPAGFLRFPAGL
-111 RYRAYCADYDQDGR
+111 RYRVYCADYNQDGK

-139 RNIGN
+139 KNVGN
-144 AAVGLQWEQY
+144 ASIGLQWEQY

-207 QELYGHSDSLIYKLK
+207 QELYGHSDSLIFELK

-229 REDVTTNG
+229 REDVTSNG

-256 LALGS
+256 LPVGS

-320 STPIN
+320 TTPVN
-325 MQLFPAGFYV
+325 MQLFPAGFYL
-335 DVNFDGKKDL
+335 DVNFDNKKDL
-345 IVTPNANNVSENES
+345 IVTPNANNVSENETS
-359 SILFYK
+359 VLFYK

-380 SFLQNEMIEHGTAS
+380 SFLQNEMIEHGTAA

-406 QDLIVSNFYAY
+406 LDLVVSNFYAY
-417 KATNMKESRLAYYQN
+417 KATNLKESRLAYYQN
-432 TGSLTSP
+432 TGSPSNP
-439 KFTQVDVNFLNLA
+439 AFTQVDVNFLNLA

-460 FPTFGDL
+460 FPTFGDV

-472 VDMLLGLENG
+472 VDMFLGLENG
-482 SLAYYQNT
+482 SLAYFQNT
-490 TTGSNPT
+490 SSGANPS
-497 FAAPML
+497 FAAPIL
-503 NYTDQSGTVI
+503 NYADQSGTPMN
-513 SAGQY
+513 AGQY

-532 DLILGKKTGEL
+532 DLVIGKKTGEL
-543 MYFVNTGTV
+543 MYYENTGST
-552 SNPSFALSNSA
+552 SNPAFSLLNNT
-563 LGLVDT
+563 LGMVDT

-579 PHFFRFQDTTYLFLG
+579 PHFFRYLDTTYLMVG
-594 AHDGALYFYDSIDGA
+594 SHDGAIHFYDSITDS
-609 LNSGL
+609 LNAGQS
-614 AFHERSADFLGLKA
+614 FHERSADFLGLKA
-628 AIGAYSSCFITD
+628 AIGAYSSCFVTD
-640 IDQDNHLDMFVGQD
+640 IDLDGHLDLFIGQD
-654 LGGIFRL
+654 LGGLYRM
-661 EDEPGSH
+661 EDEPGST
-668 LSITDIAPLEFQ
+668 LSIMDEIQ
-680 VYPNPSSSELFI
+680 HSIRVYPNPATTELTVLSDQHSEKL
-692 VSEHPLGLADVFSM
+692 DVYAF
-706 DGRWICTWNVQ
+706 DGRWICTWDV
-717 SNMQEF
+717 SLGTTIF
-723 SVAHLHAGMY
+723 SLADFDAGLY
-733 VIQSRA
+733 ILKGRA
-739 NGTSRKFIKQ
+739 SGMHQKFWKR

>member
-1 VRIFNKILS
+1 
-10 VKKYLLLLLLVIS
+10 VKNYILLLLLFFC
-23 AELNAQFQFNFNDSI
+23 AEVNAQFQFNFNDSI
-38 LVLKNGEYL
+38 LVFKNGSYL
-47 SLAWG
+47 NLAWS

-65 DFDGDMD
+65 DFDGDND

-80 DQIRLYRHEEANV
+80 DQVRLYRHEVANV
-93 QHYYVA
+93 QHYYVS
-99 DPAGFLRFPLGL
+99 DPAAFLRFPPGL
-111 RYRAYCADYDQDGR
+111 RYRAYCADYDQDGK

-139 RNIGN
+139 KNIGN
-144 AAVGLQWEQY
+144 AAIGLQWEQY

-165 ELNLYISSADIP
+165 QLNLYISSADIP

-187 LDILTYHIGGEYL
+187 LDILSYHIGGEYL

-207 QELYGHSDSLIYKLK
+207 QELYGHSDSLIFELK

-237 VFLFDTSGP
+237 VYLHDNSGP
-246 CNGSNVPNPE
+246 CDGSNVPNPE
-256 LALGS
+256 LPVGS
-261 EPKAHAGSTVLALD
+261 SPKAHAGSTVLALD

-306 NSDMVSMNTNFPSN
+306 NSDMISMNNAFPSN

-335 DVNFDGKKDL
+335 DVDFDGKKDL
-345 IVTPNANNVSENES
+345 LVTPNANNVSENES
-359 SILFYK
+359 SVLFYK
-365 NTGANNQPN
+365 NTGANSLPN

-380 SFLQNEMIEHGTAS
+380 SFLQNDMIEHGTAS

-406 QDLIVSNFYAY
+406 LDLIVSNFYAY
-417 KATNMKESRLAYYQN
+417 KATNLKESRLAYYQN
-432 TGSLTSP
+432 TGTIGNP
-439 KFTQVDVNFLNLA
+439 KFTFVDVNFLNLA

-472 VDMLLGLENG
+472 PDMLIGLENG
-482 SLAYYQNT
+482 SLAYYQNN
-490 TTGSNPT
+490 TTGSNPS
-497 FAAPML
+497 FASPML
-503 NYTDQSGTVI
+503 NYADQSGNVI

-543 MYFVNTGTV
+543 RYYENTGTTT
-552 SNPSFALSNSA
+552 NPSFLLMNNT
-563 LGLVDT
+563 LGMVDT

-579 PHFFRFQDTTYLFLG
+579 PHFFRFQDTTYLLLG
-594 AHDGALYFYDSIDGA
+594 SHDGAIYFYDSIDAHLSNGQ
-609 LNSGL
+609 
-614 AFHERSADFLGLKA
+614 AFHERSADFLGLKT
-628 AIGAYSSCFITD
+628 AIGAYSSCFVSD
-640 IDQDNHLDMFVGQD
+640 LDQDNHLDLLVGQD
-654 LGGIFRL
+654 LGGLFLL
-661 EDEPGSH
+661 EDEPGSNVSVAEESQTLMH
-668 LSITDIAPLEFQ
+668 L
-680 VYPNPSSSELFI
+680 YPNPATLELTILSEQNI
-692 VSEHPLGLADVFSM
+692 GLMDVYSLE
-706 DGRWICTWNVQ
+706 GRWICTWEISNGMNV
-717 SNMQEF
+717 F
-723 SVAHLHAGMY
+723 SLSDFDEGMY
-733 VIQSRA
+733 ILKGRTTGINQ
-739 NGTSRKFIKQ
+739 KFWKR

>member
-1 VRIFNKILS
+1 VRNFNKILS
-10 VKKYLLLLLLVIS
+10 VKKYLLLLLLVICS
-23 AELNAQFQFNFNDSI
+23 KLNAQFQFNFNDSI
-38 LVLKNGEYL
+38 LVFKNGEYL

-80 DQIRLYRHEEANV
+80 DQVRLYRHEEANV

-99 DPAGFLRFPLGL
+99 DPAGFLRFPAGL
-111 RYRAYCADYDQDGR
+111 RYRAYCADYDQDGK

-139 RNIGN
+139 KNVGN
-144 AAVGLQWEQY
+144 ATIGLQWEQY

-187 LDILTYHIGGEYL
+187 LDVLTYHIGGEFL

-207 QELYGHSDSLIYKLK
+207 QELYGHSDSLIFELK

-256 LALGS
+256 LPVGS
-261 EPKAHAGSTVLALD
+261 SPKAHAGSTVLALD

-306 NSDMVSMNTNFPSN
+306 NSDMVSMSTNFPSN
-320 STPIN
+320 TTPIN

-345 IVTPNANNVSENES
+345 IVTPNANNVSENETS
-359 SILFYK
+359 VLFYK
-365 NTGANNQPN
+365 NTGANSQAN

-380 SFLQNEMIEHGTAS
+380 AFLQNEMIEHGTAS

-417 KATNMKESRLAYYQN
+417 KATNLKESRLAYYQN
-432 TGSLTSP
+432 TGTIGNP
-439 KFTQVDVNFLNLA
+439 KFTFVDVNFLNLA

-472 VDMLLGLENG
+472 ADMMLGLENG
-482 SLAYYQNT
+482 SIAYYQNT

-497 FAAPML
+497 FAAPVL
-503 NYTDQSGTVI
+503 NYADQTGTPMN
-513 SAGQY
+513 AGQY

-543 MYFVNTGTV
+543 IYFENTGTTT
-552 SNPSFALSNSA
+552 SPAFTLLNNA
-563 LGLVDT
+563 LGMVDT
-569 DSLTPDGYSV
+569 DELTPDGYSV
-579 PHFFRFQDTTYLFLG
+579 PHFFRFQDTTYLLLG
-594 AHDGALYFYDSIDGA
+594 AHDGAIHFYDSIDGS
-609 LNSGL
+609 LSSGL
-614 AFHERSADFLGLKA
+614 SFHERSADFLGLKA
-628 AIGAYSSCFITD
+628 AIGAYSSCFVTD
-640 IDQDNHLDMFVGQD
+640 IDQDNHLDLFVGQD
-654 LGGIFRL
+654 LGGIYRL
-661 EDEPGSH
+661 EDEPGSTMAIEEYQEQN
-668 LSITDIAPLEFQ
+668 LRIF
-680 VYPNPSSSELFI
+680 PNPATTEITI
-692 VSEHPLGLADVFSM
+692 VSDQNVGKTDVYSVEGKF
-706 DGRWICTWNVQ
+706 ICTWDISNGMNV
-717 SNMQEF
+717 F
-723 SVAHLHAGMY
+723 SLSDFESGFYILRGRTTGVNL
-733 VIQSRA
+733 
-739 NGTSRKFIKQ
+739 KFWKR

>member
-1 VRIFNKILS
+1 MKSCLLI
-10 VKKYLLLLLLVIS
+10 LLLIFCSEV
-23 AELNAQFQFNFNDSI
+23 NAQFQFNFNDSI
-38 LVLKNGEYL
+38 LVFKNGSYL
-47 SLAWG
+47 NLAWS

-65 DFDGDMD
+65 DFDGDND

-80 DQIRLYRHEEANV
+80 DQVRLYRHEVANV
-93 QHYYVA
+93 QHYYVS
-99 DPAGFLRFPLGL
+99 DPAGFLRFPPGL
-111 RYRAYCADYDQDGR
+111 RYRAYCADFDQDGK

-139 RNIGN
+139 KNVGN
-144 AAVGLQWEQY
+144 ASIGLQWEQY

-165 ELNLYISSADIP
+165 QLNLYISSADIP

-207 QELYGHSDSLIYKLK
+207 QELYGHSDSLIFVLK

-237 VFLFDTSGP
+237 VFLQDNSGP

-256 LALGS
+256 LPVGS
-261 EPKAHAGSTVLALD
+261 GPKAHAGSTVLALD

-287 DVSYTNMMLL
+287 DVSYTNMTLL

-306 NSDMVSMNTNFPSN
+306 NSDMISINTSFPSN
-320 STPIN
+320 STPVN

-335 DVNFDGKKDL
+335 DVDFDGKKDL
-345 IVTPNANNVSENES
+345 LVTPNANNVSENES
-359 SILFYK
+359 SNLFYK
-365 NTGANNQPN
+365 NTGANSLPN

-406 QDLIVSNFYAY
+406 LDLIVSNFYAY
-417 KATNMKESRLAYYQN
+417 KATNSKESRLAYYQN
-432 TGSLTSP
+432 TGSIGNP
-439 KFTQVDVNFLNLA
+439 KFTFVDVNFLNLA

-472 VDMLLGLENG
+472 PDMLIGLENG
-482 SLAYYQNT
+482 SLAYYQNN
-490 TTGSNPT
+490 TTGSNPS
-497 FAAPML
+497 FASPIL
-503 NYTDQSGTVI
+503 NYADQSGNVI
-513 SAGQY
+513 STGQY

-543 MYFVNTGTV
+543 IYFENTGTTT
-552 SNPSFALSNSA
+552 SPSFSLLNNA
-563 LGLVDT
+563 LGMVDT

-579 PHFFRFQDTTYLFLG
+579 PHFFRFQDTTYLLLG
-594 AHDGALYFYDSIDGA
+594 SHDGAIYFYDSIDA
-609 LNSGL
+609 HLSNGL

-628 AIGAYSSCFITD
+628 AIGAYSSCFVSD
-640 IDQDNHLDMFVGQD
+640 LDQDNHLDLFVGQD
-654 LGGIFRL
+654 LGGLFLL
-661 EDEPGSH
+661 EDEPGSSMAVAEDSHVSMH
-668 LSITDIAPLEFQ
+668 L
-680 VYPNPSSSELFI
+680 YPNPATMELTI
-692 VSEHPLGLADVFSM
+692 LSDQNIGLMDVYSL
-706 DGRWICTWNVQ
+706 DGRWICTWEISNGLNV
-717 SNMQEF
+717 F
-723 SVAHLHAGMY
+723 SLSDFDGGLY
-733 VIQSRA
+733 ILKGRTTGINQ
-739 NGTSRKFIKQ
+739 KFWKR

>member
-1 VRIFNKILS
+1 
-10 VKKYLLLLLLVIS
+10 VKKFVLLLFLVIGY
-23 AELNAQFQFNFNDSI
+23 ELNAQFQFNFNDSI
-38 LVLKNGEYL
+38 LVLKNGDYL
-47 SLAWG
+47 NLAWA

-72 LFVFDRSH
+72 LFVFDKSH

-93 QHYYVA
+93 QHYYVS
-99 DPAGFLRFPLGL
+99 DPAAFLRFPPGL
-111 RYRAYCADYDQDGR
+111 RYRAYCADYDQDGK

-139 RNIGN
+139 KNVGN
-144 AAVGLQWEQY
+144 ATVGLQWEQY

-165 ELNLYISSADIP
+165 ELNLYISSTDIP

-187 LDILTYHIGGEYL
+187 LDILTYHIGGEFL

-207 QELYGHSDSLIYKLK
+207 QELFGHSDSLIFELK

-237 VFLFDTSGP
+237 VFLFDNSGP

-256 LALGS
+256 MPPGS
-261 EPKAHAGSTVLALD
+261 SPKAHAGSTVLALD

-287 DVSYTNMMLL
+287 DVSNTNMMLL

-306 NSDMVSMNTNFPSN
+306 NSDMVSMTTNFPSN
-320 STPIN
+320 TTPVN

-335 DVNFDGKKDL
+335 DVTFDGKKDL

-359 SILFYK
+359 SILFYR
-365 NTGANNQPN
+365 NTGANTQAN
-374 FVYQTK
+374 FVFQTK
-380 SFLQNEMIEHGTAS
+380 AFLQNDMIEHGTAS

-406 QDLIVSNFYAY
+406 PDLIVSNFYAY
-417 KATNMKESRLAYYQN
+417 KATSLKESRLAYYQN
-432 TGSLTSP
+432 TGSIGNPT
-439 KFTQVDVNFLNLA
+439 FTLVDVNFLNLA

-460 FPTFGDL
+460 FPSFGDL

-472 VDMLLGLENG
+472 ADMMLGLENG

-490 TTGSNPT
+490 TTGSNPS
-497 FAAPML
+497 FAAPIL
-503 NYTDQSGTVI
+503 NYADQSGTVI

-543 MYFVNTGTV
+543 MYFENTGSTT
-552 SNPSFALSNSA
+552 NPIFTLSNNE

-579 PHFFRFQDTTYLFLG
+579 PHFFRFQDTTYLLLG
-594 AHDGALYFYDSIDGA
+594 AHDGAIHFYDSIDGA
-609 LNSGL
+609 LSSGL
-614 AFHERSADFLGLKA
+614 SFHERSADFLGLKA
-628 AIGAYSSCFITD
+628 AIGAYSSCFISD
-640 IDQDNHLDMFVGQD
+640 LDVDNHLDLFVGQD
-654 LGGIFRL
+654 LGGLFLL
-661 EDEPGSH
+661 EDKPGSTMAMDDKSH
-668 LSITDIAPLEFQ
+668 DELRI
-680 VYPNPSSSELFI
+680 YPNPATTDLTI
-692 VSEHPLGLADVFSM
+692 WTEHEIGAMDVYSF
-706 DGRWICTWNVQ
+706 DGRWICSWGISSGINV
-717 SNMQEF
+717 F
-723 SVAHLHAGMY
+723 SLLDFDSGLY
-733 VIQSRA
+733 ILKGR
-739 NGTSRKFIKQ
+739 TSGIHQKFWKR

>member
-1 VRIFNKILS
+1 MRNFNKILY
-10 VKKYLLLLLLVIS
+10 VKKYILLLLLVIS
-23 AELNAQFQFNFNDSI
+23 AQLNAQFQFNFNDSI
-38 LVLKNGEYL
+38 LVLKNGSYL
-47 SLAWG
+47 NLAWG
-52 GGHNN
+52 GGQNN

-65 DFDGDMD
+65 DFDGDND

-80 DQIRLYRHEEANV
+80 DQIHLYRHEVANV
-93 QHYYVA
+93 QHYYVS
-99 DPAGFLRFPLGL
+99 DPAGFLRFPPGL
-111 RYRAYCADYDQDGR
+111 RYRAYCADYNQDGK

-139 RNIGN
+139 KNIGN
-144 AAVGLQWEQY
+144 ATTGLQWEQY
-154 SNYITSNYNGP
+154 SNYIKSNYNGP

-187 LDILTYHIGGEYL
+187 LDILTYHIGGEFL

-207 QELYGHSDSLIYKLK
+207 QELYGHSDSLIFELK

-237 VFLFDTSGP
+237 VFLFAISGP

-256 LALGS
+256 LPVGNT
-261 EPKAHAGSTVLALD
+261 PKAHAGSTVLALD

-320 STPIN
+320 TTPVN

-359 SILFYK
+359 SVLFYK
-365 NTGANNQPN
+365 NTGANTQPN

-380 SFLQNEMIEHGTAS
+380 SFLQNEMIEHGTAA
-394 SPQIVDLNNDGL
+394 SPHIVDLNNDGL
-406 QDLIVSNFYAY
+406 LDLVVSNFYAY
-417 KATNMKESRLAYYQN
+417 KATNLKESRVAYYQN
-432 TGSLTSP
+432 TGSLTNP
-439 KFTQVDVNFLNLA
+439 AFTQVDVNFLNLA
-452 QSNLGLRL
+452 QANLGLRL
-460 FPTFGDL
+460 FPAFGDV

-490 TTGSNPT
+490 TSGSNPT
-497 FAAPML
+497 FAAPIL
-503 NYTDQSGTVI
+503 NFTDQTGAII

-523 FDLNNDGKL
+523 FDLNKDGKL

-543 MYFVNTGTV
+543 MYYENTGSTT
-552 SNPSFALSNSA
+552 NPAFLLQNTA

-579 PHFFRFQDTTYLFLG
+579 PHFFRYLDTTYLMLG
-594 AHDGALYFYDSIDGA
+594 AHDGAIHFYDSIDGS
-609 LNSGL
+609 LNTGQS
-614 AFHERSADFLGLKA
+614 FHERSADFLGLKA
-628 AIGAYSSCFITD
+628 AIGAYSSCFVTD
-640 IDQDNHLDMFVGQD
+640 IDQDGHLDLFLGQD
-654 LGGIFRL
+654 LGGLYRL
-661 EDEPGSH
+661 EDEPGST
-668 LSITDIAPLEFQ
+668 LSIADEIQPLLR
-680 VYPNPSSSELFI
+680 VYPNPATTEITILSDQNSE
-692 VSEHPLGLADVFSM
+692 EMDVYSF
-706 DGRWICTWNVQ
+706 DGRWICRWDVSLGTNV
-717 SNMQEF
+717 F
-723 SVAHLHAGMY
+723 SLSGFDAGLY
-733 VIQSRA
+733 ILKGR
-739 NGTSRKFIKQ
+739 TSGIHQKFWKR